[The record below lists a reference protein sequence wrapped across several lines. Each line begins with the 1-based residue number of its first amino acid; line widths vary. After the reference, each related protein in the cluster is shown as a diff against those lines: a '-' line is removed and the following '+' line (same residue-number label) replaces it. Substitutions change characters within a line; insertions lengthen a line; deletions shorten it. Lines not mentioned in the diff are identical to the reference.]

1 MNLSEK
7 YRPATFQDVVGQEKA
22 IGKVERAL
30 AAGEQV
36 FWVSGQSGTGKTT
49 IARIIAATL
58 AAKETLT
65 ETVGRQLTVNRL
77 QELKNQWPY
86 RSWFSDG
93 YALIVNE
100 SHGLT
105 KPVIEVLLDTLE
117 NLPAKVVV
125 IFTTTNEGND
135 LFEEQ
140 VDAGPFASRCVD
152 IHLTSRG
159 LCEPFAQRIKEIA
172 QAENLDG
179 KPIKAYT
186 DLLKSC
192 RNNFRLALKKV
203 ADGAMLTGN
212 GNGR

>member
-1 MNLSEK
+1 MRLDEK
-7 YRPATFQDVVGQEKA
+7 YRPTTFADVVGQDKA
-22 IGKVERAL
+22 LGKVQRAVL
-30 AAGEQV
+30 AGEQV

-49 IARIIAATL
+49 IARIIAGNL

-65 ETVGRQLTVNRL
+65 ETVGRQLTVSRL
-77 QELKNQWPY
+77 QELKIQWGY

-100 SHGLT
+100 AHGLS
-105 KPVIEVLLDTLE
+105 KPVIEVLLDMLE
-117 NLPAKVVV
+117 NLPPNVVV

-135 LFEEQ
+135 LFEDQ

-159 LCEPFAQRIKEIA
+159 LCELFAQRIKEIA

-203 ADGAMLTGN
+203 ADGAMLA
-212 GNGR
+212 

>member
-1 MNLSEK
+1 MRLDEK
-7 YRPATFQDVVGQEKA
+7 YRPTAFADVVGQDKA
-22 IGKVERAL
+22 IDRAKRAL
-30 AAGEQV
+30 AAGEQA

-49 IARIIAATL
+49 IARIIAGML

-65 ETVGRQLTVNRL
+65 ETVGRQLTVSRL
-77 QELKNQWPY
+77 QELKIQWGY

-105 KPVIEVLLDTLE
+105 KPVIEVMLDMLE
-117 NLPAKVVV
+117 NLPPKVVV

-135 LFEEQ
+135 LFDEQ
-140 VDAGPFASRCVD
+140 LDSGPFASRCVD

-159 LCEPFAQRIKEIA
+159 LCELFAERIKEIA

-179 KPIKAYT
+179 KPLKAYT

-203 ADGAMLTGN
+203 ADGAMLE
-212 GNGR
+212 